1 MKREKQLDSLFQL
14 AVAAMDKG
22 KPDQLEQILIN
33 HPNLVH
39 ERLKSPGKWLTDQV
53 GKATKGFFK
62 NPYLLWFVAEDP
74 VRNNKLPSNIA
85 SSAAVIINFA
95 REEKVKR
102 LQEQLDYALM
112 LVSWSW
118 VARESAVQI
127 ALIDVLVDAGASLEG
142 TPDAALVNNNFEAAD
157 HLVTRGAKLTLAT
170 AVSLGRFKEAK
181 DLIAQTPDKDR
192 QMAFTLAALKG
203 RADGVKFLMENIP
216 QIDINK
222 NESGLYEHASPVH
235 HAVYSGSLESV
246 KLLVEAG
253 ANLKKKDKIYK
264 GTPLDW
270 AVHGGKN
277 EIVEYLKEK
286 GELGIGS

>member
-1 MKREKQLDSLFQL
+1 MNHGKQLDSQFQP
-14 AVAAMDKG
+14 AVAAMDDG

-33 HPNLVH
+33 NPRLVH
-39 ERLKSPGKWLTDQV
+39 ERLKSPGKWLTDKV
-53 GKATKGFFK
+53 GNATKGFFK
-62 NPYLLWFVAEDP
+62 NPYLLWFIAEDP

-95 REEKVKR
+95 REEKVKS
-102 LQEQLDYALM
+102 LQEQLDYALK

-118 VARESAVQI
+118 VARESGVQI

-142 TPDAALVNNNFEAAD
+142 TPDAALVNSNFEAAD
-157 HLVTRGAKLTLAT
+157 HLVKRGAKLSLAT

-181 DLIAQTPDKDR
+181 ELIDQTPDKDR

-203 RADGVKFLMENIP
+203 KADGVKFLMENIP
-216 QIDINK
+216 HIDINK

-235 HAVYSGSLESV
+235 HAVDSGSLEAV
-246 KLLVEAG
+246 RLLVEAG

-270 AVHGGKN
+270 AIHLGKN
-277 EIVEYLKEK
+277 EIVEYLKERD
-286 GELGIGS
+286 